1 MAGSKRRRLEALD
14 RISPSPFLL
23 CAGTTKHLV
32 KAFDV
37 LFPDV
42 SNLFTLPV
50 AEITAS
56 EVERYSLYKPES
68 AQDEDPFIATKFT
81 DRMPISQLLRK

>member
-1 MAGSKRRRLEALD
+1 M
-14 RISPSPFLL
+14 ITCTL
-23 CAGTTKHLV
+23 CIYLCINEKYKTLTTKHLV
-32 KAFDV
+32 KAFGV

-42 SNLFTLPV
+42 PNLFTLPV

-68 AQDEDPFIATKFT
+68 AQDEDPFIAG
-81 DRMPISQLLRK
+81 LLTGCLLVSF